1 MNGLETIDDLIILSI
16 GRKSELRFVDVG
28 KSDSDSRLL
37 EIGHSGG
44 NLVVLGVAVLAT
56 GVGDEVGTVP
66 IDNRIMI
73 C

>member
-16 GRKSELRFVDVG
+16 RRKSELGLVDVG
-28 KSDSDSRLL
+28 KGDGDSRLL

-66 IDNRIMI
+66 IDNGIMV

>member
-1 MNGLETIDDLIILSI
+1 MNWLKTIDDLIILSI
-16 GRKSELRFVDVG
+16 GRESELRLVDVG
-28 KSDSDSRLL
+28 KSDGDSRLL

-66 IDNRIMI
+66 IDNGIMV

>member
-1 MNGLETIDDLIILSI
+1 MNGFETIDNLIVLSI
-16 GRKSELRFVDVG
+16 GRESELRLIDVG
-28 KSDSDSRLL
+28 KGNGDSRLL
-37 EIGHSGG
+37 EIGNSGG

-66 IDNRIMI
+66 IDNGIVV